1 MIKEIVTWTNQK
13 IENVKTSYTSES
25 KFMYNTSVTEIR
37 ELIGILLF
45 LGTTKSSK
53 ESTASILA
61 KDGAGHTQTHTQ
73 THTYLPTYLPTYP
86 PTHPPNHLPTHTPNY
101 PPTYLPTNLSTYP
114 TTYPPN

>member
-73 THTYLPTYLPTYP
+73 THTYLPTYLLTHPHTHPTTYL
-86 PTHPPNHLPTHTPNY
+86 PTHPTTHL
-101 PPTYLPTNLSTYP
+101 PTYLPIYQP
-114 TTYPPN
+114 TQLPTHQTS